1 MGASSARERSTN
13 CVSAPDDRR
22 ATSKRSSL
30 RSPNGWV
37 WWRLI
42 DKERRELAASRGWIV
57 VLVLLGPLVGHAF
70 ITAVDAY
77 ADASGGGGGPA
88 ALAQGLSPLDGIV
101 VPTFGAYAIA
111 GILLFPFVA
120 IRLIS
125 SEKQSGSLKLLLQS
139 PPSLG
144 TMVVVKLVV
153 LIGAWIV
160 AWIPGF

>member
-22 ATSKRSSL
+22 ATWKRSSL

-77 ADASGGGGGPA
+77 AEASGGGGGPA
-88 ALAQGLSPLDGIV
+88 GPGAGFDPTRGPV
-101 VPTFGAYAIA
+101 VT
-111 GILLFPFVA
+111 PF
-120 IRLIS
+120 R
-125 SEKQSGSLKLLLQS
+125 
-139 PPSLG
+139 
-144 TMVVVKLVV
+144 
-153 LIGAWIV
+153 
-160 AWIPGF
+160 